1 MDKNIAR
8 EEGKNIERKTQREKK
23 RKLSPLAKSAVLSRA
38 KSSRVCYH
46 SASKQHE
53 NVNIAL
59 PPPCLSHRST
69 CTTLLYS
76 LLRSLLTYFLSFVC
90 VDTLNPPPPQLFFVS
105 VTFLHIPPFCLP
117 FFMHC
122 RNTFQGLRYVAQ
134 LQLFLVLNRIW
145 V

>member
-1 MDKNIAR
+1 MSCTAVMDKNIAR

-59 PPPCLSHRST
+59 PPPRLSHRST

-76 LLRSLLTYFLSFVC
+76 LLRSLLTYFLSSVC
-90 VDTLNPPPPQLFFVS
+90 VDTLNPPSSTFFLSQSHSCTCHHSACPFSCTVA
-105 VTFLHIPPFCLP
+105 IPSRASG
-117 FFMHC
+117 M
-122 RNTFQGLRYVAQ
+122 
-134 LQLFLVLNRIW
+134 
-145 V
+145 